1 MVFPCGFCWFVDLFS
16 ERKGTLDKKRVLLL
30 TLEGACMSFCMN
42 SVSGAGNNVFVCA
55 HSRLALCD
63 SMDCQAPLSMG
74 LSQQE
79 YWVGCHALLQ
89 GSSRNPGIKPAY
101 PVLQADSLMLSHSL
115 GKLNSSPSPVFSPGK
130 FYEQRSLVGYN
141 PCGHKSQTQL
151 SD

>member
-1 MVFPCGFCWFVDLFS
+1 MCFAHRMVFPCGFCWFVDLFS
-16 ERKGTLDKKRVLLL
+16 ERKGTLDKKHVLLL

-79 YWVGCHALLQ
+79 Y
-89 GSSRNPGIKPAY
+89 
-101 PVLQADSLMLSHSL
+101 
-115 GKLNSSPSPVFSPGK
+115 
-130 FYEQRSLVGYN
+130 
-141 PCGHKSQTQL
+141 
-151 SD
+151 

>member
-130 FYEQRSLVGYN
+130 FYGQRSLVGYN